1 MAADPRYDKV
11 PDGGT
16 FRAALA
22 SDLSGLTASG
32 GFGPKGVS
40 LDGNGNVVIGTAGQ
54 AGFVGV
60 LVKNLPAYP
69 RLGNIPGQTNLA
81 VPIGGKAGDI
91 VDIMTLGEITQ
102 MPSGTVA
109 GTAYYAAADGTLT
122 SNPADGPLVGWTV
135 GADRLVVRVDV
146 GGSAGGGFSG
156 LKANGTAYANSVAE
170 TAVMTLQLD
179 ANEIVG
185 GEVFSL
191 EGWGVYSNTGTPT
204 LICGIKLGGTAGT
217 LLVATPAVTTVTGAS
232 NTPFAFDGKVN
243 FHSATKAT
251 AKIKLDLA
259 TVTTDLDATVDLAT
273 SNGEITVDTTTAK
286 TLGVDFTWGTASAS
300 NTLQVQ
306 GGYAKRVA

>member
-60 LVKNLPAYP
+60 LVKNLPQYP

-135 GADRLVVRVDV
+135 GADRLVVRADV
-146 GGSAGGGFSG
+146 GGSAGGGFG
-156 LKANGTAYANSVAE
+156 GMTANASPIVNSVAE
-170 TAVMTLQLD
+170 TALQTLQLD
-179 ANEIVG
+179 ANEVTAG
-185 GEVFSL
+185 SVYEFS
-191 EGWGVYSNTGTPT
+191 GWGVYSNTGTPT
-204 LICGIKLGGTAGT
+204 ATFNIRLGGTAGT
-217 LLVATPAVTTVTGAS
+217 LLAAAIVTTPTAGA
-232 NTPFAFDGKVN
+232 NDAFRFNGSVN

-251 AKIKLDLA
+251 AIVRA
-259 TVTTDLDATVDLAT
+259 EFSTHTTDVDVLGLGS
-273 SNGEITVDTTTAK
+273 SNGEVTVDTTTAK
-286 TLGVDFTWGTASAS
+286 TLGVDLVWGTASAS
-300 NTLQVQ
+300 NTLMLQ